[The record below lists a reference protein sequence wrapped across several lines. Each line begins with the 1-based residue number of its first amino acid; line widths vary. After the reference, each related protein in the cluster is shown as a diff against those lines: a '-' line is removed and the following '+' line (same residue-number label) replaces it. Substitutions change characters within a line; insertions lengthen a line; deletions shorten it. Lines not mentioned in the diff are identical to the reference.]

1 MERKA
6 CARARGSNPSRA
18 DMEDEAAQLRRTLGS
33 VREENSS
40 LVLEN
45 RQLMSDLEAAQLE
58 IASSRS
64 KVAHTHTHTH

>member
-1 MERKA
+1 ME
-6 CARARGSNPSRA
+6 N
-18 DMEDEAAQLRRTLGS
+18 EAAQLRRKLSS

-45 RQLMSDLEAAQLE
+45 RQLITDLDAAQLE

-64 KVAHTHTHTH
+64 KVGSTKVWFWVFFFFLFL